1 MTGVSGVIIADL
13 AMITAVTNQTTTVD
27 DGRNVT
33 DGSGGMTGITMTN
46 LLESTRTDVRGT
58 KDEDVTTGTLV
69 ADRQTIEGEMIEVEK
84 IGGGMMIVDGMM
96 IGGGMKIEGG
106 MIGHVREVGEGAGEE
121 TKTGIDNGLLR
132 NRNGEQK
139 LEDGTRRTDAGHN
152 YVNKLR
158 QNWQGKF
165 CFVHYQL
172 QNCFTFGFSCNLL
185 RWLVTGC
192 EM

>member
-1 MTGVSGVIIADL
+1 MIIADL

-58 KDEDVTTGTLV
+58 KDEDVTTETLV
-69 ADRQTIEGEMIEVEK
+69 GDRQTIEGEMTEVEK
-84 IGGGMMIVDGMM
+84 IGGGMTIVGGMM

-106 MIGHVREVGEGAGEE
+106 MIGHVREAGEGADEE
-121 TKTGIDNGLLR
+121 TQTGIDHGLLR
-132 NRNGEQK
+132 NRNGGQK
-139 LEDGTRRTDAGHN
+139 LEDGTRRIDAEHN

-165 CFVHYQL
+165 
-172 QNCFTFGFSCNLL
+172 
-185 RWLVTGC
+185 
-192 EM
+192 

>member
-1 MTGVSGVIIADL
+1 MIIADL

-33 DGSGGMTGITMTN
+33 DGSGGMTVITMTN

-69 ADRQTIEGEMIEVEK
+69 ADRQMIGGEMTEVEK

-96 IGGGMKIEGG
+96 IGGGMTIGGG
-106 MIGHVREVGEGAGEE
+106 MIGHVREVGEGADEE
-121 TKTGIDNGLLR
+121 NQTGIDNGPLR
-132 NRNGEQK
+132 NRNGGQK
-139 LEDGTRRTDAGHN
+139 LEDGTRRIGAGHN

-158 QNWQGKF
+158 QSWQGKF
-165 CFVHYQL
+165 
-172 QNCFTFGFSCNLL
+172 
-185 RWLVTGC
+185 
-192 EM
+192 